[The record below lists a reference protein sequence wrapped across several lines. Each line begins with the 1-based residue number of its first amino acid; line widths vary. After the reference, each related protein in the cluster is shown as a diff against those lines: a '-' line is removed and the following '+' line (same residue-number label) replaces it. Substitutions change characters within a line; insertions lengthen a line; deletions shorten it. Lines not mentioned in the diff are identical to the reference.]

1 MSFSILGTGSAYP
14 KRVVSNDE
22 LSTMVDTSD
31 EWIRT
36 RTGVSERRILTDETL
51 IDIARLAASHALD
64 DAGITA
70 SELDLILCA
79 TIRNDYITPTLACM
93 LQKELGAT
101 CPAMDVN
108 AACSG
113 FLYAMDVADG
123 YFARKRVKKVLV
135 VAAEAMSKM
144 ADWTDRATCVLF
156 GDAAGAAVLG
166 EGEDLLSLKVT
177 ASGNDE
183 HLVIPNVQGNSPF
196 SNQPRRDPYVYMN
209 GQEVYKFAVS
219 SICQDLSAVI
229 SAAGLTPEQIHHVLP
244 HQANS
249 RIIEA
254 AKGRLSIPADRYHMN
269 ISRFGN
275 TSAASIPVLMD
286 ELSRAGAFK
295 KGEYL
300 ALSAFGG
307 GFTTGACVLR
317 WCKGQ

>member
-14 KRVVSNDE
+14 KRVVTNDE
-22 LSTMVDTSD
+22 LSAMVETSD
-31 EWIRT
+31 EWIKT
-36 RTGVSERRILTDETL
+36 RTGVSERRVLTDETL
-51 IDIARLAASHALD
+51 IDIALSAAKRALD
-64 DAGITA
+64 DAGV
-70 SELDLILCA
+70 SPGDLDLILCA
-79 TIRNDYITPTLACM
+79 TIRNEYITPTLACV

-101 CPAMDVN
+101 CPAMDIN

-113 FLYAMDVADG
+113 FLYALDIADG
-123 YFARKRVKKVLV
+123 YFARRRVQKVLV

-166 EGEDLLSLKVT
+166 EGEDLLSLKIT

-183 HLVIPNVQGNSPF
+183 HLVIPHVQGNSPF
-196 SNQPRRDPYVYMN
+196 SSVEPRDPYVYMN

-219 SICQDLSAVI
+219 SICQDLAAVI
-229 SAAGLTPEQIHHVLP
+229 AAAGLEQEQIHHVLP

-254 AKGRLSIPADRYHMN
+254 AKGRLNIPADRYHMN
-269 ISRFGN
+269 IARFGN

-286 ELSRAGAFK
+286 ELSRTGTFK
-295 KGEYL
+295 KGEFL

>member
-1 MSFSILGTGSAYP
+1 MSFSILGTGSAHP
-14 KRVVSNDE
+14 KRVVTNEE

-36 RTGVSERRILTDETL
+36 RTGVQERRVLTDETL
-51 IDIARLAASHALD
+51 VDIALLAARRALD
-64 DAGITA
+64 DAGV
-70 SELDLILCA
+70 SSNELDLILCA
-79 TIRNDYITPTLACM
+79 TIRNDYITPTMACM

-101 CPAMDVN
+101 CPAMDIN

-113 FLYAMDVADG
+113 FLYALDVADG

-135 VAAEAMSKM
+135 VAAEAMTKM
-144 ADWTDRATCVLF
+144 ADWADRATCVLF
-156 GDAAGAAVLG
+156 GDAAGAVILG

-183 HLVIPNVQGNSPF
+183 HLFIPNVQGNSPF

-209 GQEVYKFAVS
+209 GQEVYKFAVA

-229 SAAGLTPEQIHHVLP
+229 SAAGLKQEQVHHVLP

-254 AKGRLSIPADRYHMN
+254 AKGRLNIPADRYHMN
-269 ISRFGN
+269 IARFGN

-286 ELSRAGAFK
+286 ELSRAGTFK

>member
-1 MSFSILGTGSAYP
+1 MSFSITGTGSAHP
-14 KRVVSNDE
+14 KRVVTNDE
-22 LSTMVDTSD
+22 LSAMVDTSD

-36 RTGVSERRILTDETL
+36 RTGVQERRVLTDETL
-51 IDIARLAASHALD
+51 VDIALLAAKRALE
-64 DAGITA
+64 DAGVTA
-70 SELDLILCA
+70 DELDLILCA
-79 TIRNDYITPTLACM
+79 TIRSDYITPTMACT

-101 CPAMDVN
+101 CPAMDIN

-113 FLYAMDVADG
+113 FLYALDVADG

-144 ADWTDRATCVLF
+144 ADWEDRATCVLF

-177 ASGNDE
+177 ASGNGE
-183 HLVIPNVQGNSPF
+183 HLFIPNVQGNSPF
-196 SNQPRRDPYVYMN
+196 SSQQRRGPYVYMN

-219 SICQDLSAVI
+219 SICQDLAAVI
-229 SAAGLTPEQIHHVLP
+229 SAAGLQQGQIHHVLP

-254 AKGRLSIPADRYHMN
+254 AKGRLNIPADRYHMN
-269 ISRFGN
+269 IARFGN

-286 ELSRAGAFK
+286 ELSRAGTFK

>member
-1 MSFSILGTGSAYP
+1 MSFSICGTGSAYP
-14 KRVVSNDE
+14 KRVVTNGE
-22 LSTMVDTSD
+22 LSAMVDTSD

-36 RTGVSERRILTDETL
+36 RTGVRERRVLTDET
-51 IDIARLAASHALD
+51 ITDIALTAAKRALE
-64 DAGITA
+64 DAGV
-70 SELDLILCA
+70 SPKELDLILCA
-79 TIRNDYITPTLACM
+79 TIRNEYITPTMACM
-93 LQKELGAT
+93 LQKELGAN
-101 CPAMDVN
+101 CPAMDIN

-113 FLYAMDVADG
+113 FLYALDVADG

-183 HLVIPNVQGNSPF
+183 HLFIPNVQGNSPF
-196 SNQPRRDPYVYMN
+196 SNRPKRDPYVYMN

-219 SICQDLSAVI
+219 SICRDLAAVI
-229 SAAGLTPEQIHHVLP
+229 SAAGLLQEQIQHVLP

-254 AKGRLSIPADRYHMN
+254 AKGRLKIPADRYHMN
-269 ISRFGN
+269 IARFGN

-286 ELSRAGAFK
+286 ELNRAGAFK